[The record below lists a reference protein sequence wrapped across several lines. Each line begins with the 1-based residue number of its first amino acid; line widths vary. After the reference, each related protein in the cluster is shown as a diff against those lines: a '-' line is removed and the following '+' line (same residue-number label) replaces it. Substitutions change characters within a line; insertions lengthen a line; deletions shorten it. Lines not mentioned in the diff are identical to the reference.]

1 MSAHRAFSG
10 QLGVFVETGAPVALQ
25 LRIISDHRRLLGER
39 SSMVFDGAGGN
50 IGRAADNDW
59 VLPDPQRFVS
69 AHHARIHHRDGLYVL
84 EDTSTNGVY
93 INDDDQPVS
102 KRGAHVLQNGDIIR
116 FGEYQV
122 VAMVE
127 VRSAA
132 QDNGAALTP
141 PGPPGDLSGSVEVL
155 AAIGRA
161 AQTDLGASLDL
172 DDLLEPDG
180 EDSRR
185 SLAVNAYGQPVAGL
199 PTPATRPLPAAAP
212 ATRFPAAP
220 SASEL
225 SAALADSETERR
237 AIARRIERLARA
249 AARAQERRTASGPPI
264 PVDANSGLSTF
275 CKGAGI
281 AADHFAPELQG
292 RVLHLA
298 GQLVREALVGLKD
311 LERTRSGSL
320 RPMQI
325 DVPLDADD
333 PRPSLAR
340 GSVEDLLVELLS
352 QHESRRLD
360 AVQWLRE
367 VIDRA
372 KEHDRATFEALRT
385 AFLDFV
391 ARLEPAE
398 LELRFQRH
406 ARGAAGGAAR
416 NWELYTEF
424 FRSIAARTDGQ
435 LPRVFLDAFSTAYDE
450 SFQPADTAPDQ
461 VRNR

>member
-1 MSAHRAFSG
+1 
-10 QLGVFVETGAPVALQ
+10 
-25 LRIISDHRRLLGER
+25 
-39 SSMVFDGAGGN
+39 MVFDGAGGH

-69 AHHARIHHRDGLYVL
+69 AHHARIHHRDGLYIL

-93 INDDDQPVS
+93 VNDDDQPIS
-102 KRGAHVLQNGDIIR
+102 TRGAHVLHNGDIIR

-127 VRSAA
+127 SGSAA
-132 QDNGAALTP
+132 QEHSVPLSP
-141 PGPPGDLSGSVEVL
+141 PGVTGDLSGAFRPSATGSVPVHSGATSVEVV

-161 AQTDLGASLDL
+161 AQTDLGASLNL
-172 DDLLEPDG
+172 DDLLVSDG
-180 EDSRR
+180 EDSRLA
-185 SLAVNAYGQPVAGL
+185 LAVNAYGQPVTEL
-199 PTPATRPLPAAAP
+199 TSPITPAARTPAP
-212 ATRFPAAP
+212 P

-225 SAALADSETERR
+225 SAVLADSETERR

-249 AARAQERRTASGPPI
+249 AARAQERRSAAVAPA
-264 PVDANSGLSTF
+264 PVDASSGLAAF

-281 AADHFAPELQG
+281 AADHFPPELQG
-292 RVLHLA
+292 HLLHLA

-311 LERTRSGSL
+311 LERARSSSL
-320 RPMQI
+320 RPMH
-325 DVPLDADD
+325 VELALDSED

-340 GSVEDLLVELLS
+340 AGVEDLLVQLLS

-372 KEHDRATFEALRT
+372 KDHDRATFEALRT

-398 LELRFQRH
+398 LEARFQRH
-406 ARGAAGGAAR
+406 ARGTAGSAAR

-424 FRSIAARTDGQ
+424 FRSIAARAEDQ
-435 LPRVFLDAFSTAYDE
+435 LPRVFLDAFGTAYDE
-450 SFQPADTAPDQ
+450 HSQQPGETPGQ

>member
-1 MSAHRAFSG
+1 
-10 QLGVFVETGAPVALQ
+10 
-25 LRIISDHRRLLGER
+25 
-39 SSMVFDGAGGN
+39 MVFDGAGGN

-93 INDDDQPVS
+93 INDDDRPVS

-127 VRSAA
+127 SRTGTA
-132 QDNGAALTP
+132 DNVAALTP
-141 PGPPGDLSGSVEVL
+141 PGLPGDQSGGFASGIEFV
-155 AAIGRA
+155 ANIGRM
-161 AQTDLGASLDL
+161 AQTDLGASLNL
-172 DDLLEPDG
+172 DDLMEP
-180 EDSRR
+180 
-185 SLAVNAYGQPVAGL
+185 VNAYGQPVARL
-199 PTPATRPLPAAAP
+199 PTAPTRPIAAATP
-212 ATRFPAAP
+212 AGRMPAAP
-220 SASEL
+220 SATEL
-225 SAALADSETERR
+225 SAVLGDSDTERR

-249 AARAQERRTASGPPI
+249 AARAQERRSASGPPI
-264 PVDANSGLSTF
+264 PVDVHSGLSAF

-292 RVLHLA
+292 RMLHLA

-311 LERTRSGSL
+311 LERARSSSL
-320 RPMQI
+320 RPLQI
-325 DVPLDADD
+325 EVPLESND

-340 GSVEDLLVELLS
+340 ASVEDLLIDILS

-367 VIDRA
+367 GIDRA
-372 KEHDRATFEALRT
+372 KEHDRATFAALRT
-385 AFLDFV
+385 AFLDFI

-406 ARGAAGGAAR
+406 ARSTVGGAAR

-424 FRSIAARTDGQ
+424 FRSIAARIDDQ
-435 LPRVFLDAFSTAYDE
+435 LPRVFLDAFGKAYDA
-450 SFQPADTAPDQ
+450 SFEQTDQAPDQ
-461 VRNR
+461 LRNK

>member
-1 MSAHRAFSG
+1 
-10 QLGVFVETGAPVALQ
+10 VALQ
-25 LRIISDHRRLLGER
+25 LRIISDHRRVLGER
-39 SSMVFDGAGGN
+39 SSVQFDGAGGN

-69 AHHARIHHRDGLYVL
+69 AHHARVHHRDGLYIL
-84 EDTSTNGVY
+84 EDISTNGVF
-93 INDDDQPVS
+93 INDDDRPVS

-116 FGEYQV
+116 LGEYQV
-122 VAMVE
+122 VAILESPPAVVEPAPMTAPELSGGFSLSSSNSVE
-127 VRSAA
+127 VHNSAA
-132 QDNGAALTP
+132 
-141 PGPPGDLSGSVEVL
+141 SVEVL
-155 AAIGRA
+155 AAFGRVE
-161 AQTDLGASLDL
+161 QTDLGASLDL
-172 DDLLEPDG
+172 DDLLRGEPD
-180 EDSRR
+180 DSKRP
-185 SLAVNAYGQPVAGL
+185 LAANAYGQTVPIL
-199 PTPATRPLPAAAP
+199 PSSLPRATPGTQAP
-212 ATRFPAAP
+212 PTHT
-220 SASEL
+220 EL

-249 AARAQERRTASGPPI
+249 ASRAQERRTAASPPVV
-264 PVDANSGLSTF
+264 PDANSGLAAF

-311 LERTRSGSL
+311 LERVRSASL

-325 DVPLDADD
+325 ELPLDPDD

-340 GSVEDLLVELLS
+340 AGVEDLLVEILS

-367 VIDRA
+367 VLDRA
-372 KEHDRATFEALRT
+372 KDHDRATFDALRA
-385 AFLDFV
+385 AFLDFI

-398 LELRFQRH
+398 LQLRFQRH
-406 ARGAAGGAAR
+406 NRGTASSGAR

-435 LPRVFLDAFSTAYDE
+435 LPRVFLDSFSTAYDE
-450 SFQPADTAPDQ
+450 KSQQADSQPDQ
-461 VRNR
+461 LRHK

>member
-1 MSAHRAFSG
+1 
-10 QLGVFVETGAPVALQ
+10 VALQ

-39 SSMVFDGAGGN
+39 GSMIFDEAGGN

-69 AHHARIHHRDGLYVL
+69 AHHARIHHRDGLYIL

-93 INDDDQPVS
+93 INDDDRPVS
-102 KRGAHVLQNGDIIR
+102 KRGAHVLQNGDVIR

-127 VRSAA
+127 SRSAA
-132 QDNGAALTP
+132 QDHVAPLTP
-141 PGPPGDLSGSVEVL
+141 PGLPGDLSGVLGPFASGSVPVQGGGTSVEVV

-161 AQTDLGASLDL
+161 AQTDLGAALNL
-172 DDLLEPDG
+172 DDLLVSDG
-180 EDSRR
+180 EDSRG
-185 SLAVNAYGQPVAGL
+185 SLAVNAYGQPVVGR
-199 PTPATRPLPAAAP
+199 PTPATRPVPPAAP
-212 ATRFPAAP
+212 AARFPTAP

-225 SAALADSETERR
+225 SAVLADSETERR

-249 AARAQERRTASGPPI
+249 AARAQERRTASGPPA
-264 PVDANSGLSTF
+264 PVDANSGLSAF

-292 RVLHLA
+292 RMLHLA

-311 LERTRSGSL
+311 LERTRSSSL

-325 DVPLDADD
+325 DVPGDAED

-340 GSVEDLLVELLS
+340 GSVEDLLVQLLS

-367 VIDRA
+367 VIERA

-406 ARGAAGGAAR
+406 ARGTAGGAAP

-450 SFQPADTAPDQ
+450 SFQPADAVPDQ
-461 VRNR
+461 LRNR